1 MEKEAEKSTNG
12 VDEVDKWAAER
23 MDRYESDCLYRQR
36 IIRRP
41 KQVDYLDDT
50 PINMGLEC
58 MKRRREYNDD
68 EYNLPPY

>member
-50 PINMGLEC
+50 PINMGMVFIAWLVAT
-58 MKRRREYNDD
+58 RFAVA
-68 EYNLPPY
+68 